1 VPFMGTHKKLL
12 IRVPTRGYPYGN
24 IMYSNELKALKKA
37 GRFRERKLFEDDLD
51 DMASNDYLGLS
62 NNKKQ
67 FNKAVKLVKKY
78 ETLTSKASMLVNG
91 YHPIHKQFEET
102 MAKQNGFE
110 EGLIVGSG
118 YLANMALIEALV
130 RKGDM
135 LFMDE
140 EYHASGVMAA
150 ELLGDRVVKF
160 RHNDVEDLRQKL
172 AQYPAKR
179 QIIVVEGVYSMGG
192 DLCSE
197 GIFGL
202 ADEVK
207 AIMIVDEAHSAG
219 VLGEK
224 LLGIFEHYGIKINE
238 RHIKMGTLGKAYG
251 SYGAYI
257 LSSSNIVSFLV
268 NRGKPIIYSTAPSVF
283 DTALALVN
291 MKHIQKYVKKYRKK
305 INKRQAL
312 ASLMLE
318 KECKSLIVP
327 IAMGDNS
334 STLEMQNELLEYG
347 YLVGAIRQ
355 PTVKTPMMRLI
366 LNVGVSMKKMIHTIA
381 LIRENS
387 VQ

>member
-1 VPFMGTHKKLL
+1 
-12 IRVPTRGYPYGN
+12 
-24 IMYSNELKALKKA
+24 MYSSELKALKKA
-37 GRFRERKLFEDDLD
+37 GRFRERKLFDESLD

-78 ETLTSKASMLVNG
+78 HTLTSKASMLVNG
-91 YHPIHKQFEET
+91 YHPIHKKFEET
-102 MAKQNGFE
+102 MAQQNGFE

-140 EYHASGVMAA
+140 AYHASGVMAA
-150 ELLGDRVVKF
+150 ELLGERVVKF
-160 RHNDVEDLRQKL
+160 THNDVDDLRAKL
-172 AQYPAKR
+172 EAYPAKR
-179 QIIVVEGVYSMGG
+179 QIIAVEGVYSMSG
-192 DLCSE
+192 DLCVKE
-197 GIFGL
+197 IFDV
-202 ADEVK
+202 ADEKK
-207 AIMIVDEAHSAG
+207 ALMIVDEAHSSG
-219 VLGEK
+219 VLGKK
-224 LLGIFEHYGIKINE
+224 LLGIFEHYDIAINE

-257 LSSSNIVSFLV
+257 LASSHIISFLV

-291 MKHIQKYVKKYRKK
+291 LEHIQKHAKKYRKK
-305 INKRQAL
+305 IDKRQAI
-312 ASLMLE
+312 ASHMLKKTCE
-318 KECKSLIVP
+318 SLIVP
-327 IAMGDNS
+327 IEMPDNL
-334 STLEMQNELLEYG
+334 STQSMQQELIEYG

-355 PTVKTPMMRLI
+355 PTVDKPIMRLI
-366 LNVGVSMKKMIHTIA
+366 LNVGVGMKKIIHTIA